1 VIAMPCLSKLSTFD
15 AESGNLNVIVETPQG
30 SRNKYDYD
38 DGARLFY
45 LDHVLPRGATFPF
58 DFGFVPST
66 LGDDGDP
73 LDILVLMDQP
83 AFAGCLIRAR
93 LIGVIEAEQ
102 TEEGKAFRN
111 DRLIAVA
118 AASQAHSHIDS
129 IDQLPGEV
137 LDEIEHFFASYN
149 AMRDRRFKPI
159 GRKGPDRAAALIQE
173 GMRNVLEGQK
183 PEPKDKKKKGKKKGK
198 KK

>member
-1 VIAMPCLSKLSTFD
+1 MPCLSKLSTYD
-15 AESGNLNVIVETPQG
+15 PESGNLNVIVETPQG

-38 DGARLFY
+38 DDVRLFR
-45 LDHVLPRGATFPF
+45 LHHVLPRGATFPF

-66 LGDDGDP
+66 RGEDGDP
-73 LDILVLMDQP
+73 LDVLVLMDQP
-83 AFAGCLIRAR
+83 AFTGCLVHAR

-102 TEEGKAFRN
+102 TEEGKVLRN

-118 AASQAHSHIDS
+118 AASQTHSHIDS
-129 IDQLPGEV
+129 IDQLPGEL
-137 LDEIEHFFASYN
+137 LDEIEHFFVSYN
-149 AMRDRRFKPI
+149 AMRDRRFKPM

-173 GMRNVLEGQK
+173 GMRHVLEGQQ
-183 PEPKDKKKKGKKKGK
+183 PAPKEKKKGKRKGK

>member
-1 VIAMPCLSKLSTFD
+1 VIAMPSLSKLSAYD
-15 AESGNLNVIVETPQG
+15 AESGDLNVIVETPQG

-38 DGARLFY
+38 DQNRLF
-45 LDHVLPRGATFPF
+45 LLHHVLPRGATFPF

-66 LGDDGDP
+66 LGDDDDP

-83 AFAGCLIRAR
+83 AFPGCLVRGR

-102 TEEGKAFRN
+102 TEEGKTMRN
-111 DRLIAVA
+111 DRLLAVSA
-118 AASQAHSHIDS
+118 VSQTHSHIDS
-129 IDQLPGEV
+129 IEQLPGEL
-137 LDEIEHFFASYN
+137 LDEVEHFFISYN

-159 GRKGPDRAAALIQE
+159 GRKGPERAAALVQE
-173 GMRNVLEGQK
+173 GMRRLLGPQ
-183 PEPKDKKKKGKKKGK
+183 PEPKEKKKKGKKKK

>member
-1 VIAMPCLSKLSTFD
+1 MPCLTKLETYER
-15 AESGNLNVIVETPQG
+15 ESGNLNVIVETPQG
-30 SRNKYDYD
+30 SRNKYDYND
-38 DGARLFY
+38 EGRLF
-45 LDHVLPRGATFPF
+45 LLHHVLPRGATFPF

-66 LGDDGDP
+66 RGDDGDP
-73 LDILVLMDQP
+73 LDVLVLMDQP
-83 AFAGCLIRAR
+83 AFTGCLVQAR

-102 TEEGKAFRN
+102 TQEVKTFRN
-111 DRLIAVA
+111 DRLLAVA

-129 IDQLPGEV
+129 IEQLPGEL
-137 LDEIEHFFASYN
+137 LDEIEHFFISYN

-173 GMRNVLEGQK
+173 GMRRLRG
-183 PEPKDKKKKGKKKGK
+183 PEQPESKAKKKKGKKKGK

>member
-1 VIAMPCLSKLSTFD
+1 MDNLTNLPNQLDTKKLQCR
-15 AESGNLNVIVETPQG
+15 AIIETPKG
-30 SRNKYDYD
+30 CRNKFDYD
-38 DGARLFY
+38 PDSNLFM
-45 LDHVLPRGATFPF
+45 LGGLLPEGMMFPF

-66 LGDDGDP
+66 RGDDSDP

-83 AFAGCLIRAR
+83 AFTGCLVRTR

-102 TEEGKAFRN
+102 TEEGKTLRN
-111 DRLIAVA
+111 DRLLAVA

-129 IDQLPGEV
+129 VEQLPGEL
-137 LDEIEHFFASYN
+137 LDEIEHFFVSYN

-173 GMRNVLEGQK
+173 GMRRVLQGEE
-183 PEPKDKKKKGKKKGK
+183 PEPKEKKKKGKKRSK

>member
-1 VIAMPCLSKLSTFD
+1 MPCLTKLSTYD
-15 AESGNLNVIVETPQG
+15 PEAGHLNVIVETPQG

-38 DGARLFY
+38 DDVRLFR
-45 LDHVLPRGATFPF
+45 LHHVLPRGATFPF

-66 LGDDGDP
+66 LGADGDP
-73 LDILVLMDQP
+73 LDVLVLMDQP
-83 AFAGCLIRAR
+83 AFTGCLVHAR
-93 LIGVIEAEQ
+93 LVGVIEAEQ
-102 TEEGKAFRN
+102 TEEGKTLRN

-118 AASQAHSHIDS
+118 AASQTHSHIDS
-129 IDQLPGEV
+129 IDQLPGEL

-173 GMRNVLEGQK
+173 GMRKVLEGQR
-183 PEPKDKKKKGKKKGK
+183 PAPKEKKKGKKKGK

>member
-1 VIAMPCLSKLSTFD
+1 MPCLSKLSTYD
-15 AESGNLNVIVETPQG
+15 PESGNLNVIVETPQG

-38 DGARLFY
+38 DGTRLF
-45 LDHVLPRGATFPF
+45 LLHHVLPRGATFPF

-66 LGDDGDP
+66 RGEDGDP
-73 LDILVLMDQP
+73 LDVLVLMDQP
-83 AFAGCLIRAR
+83 AFPGCLVRTR
-93 LIGVIEAEQ
+93 LIGVVEAEQ
-102 TEEGKAFRN
+102 TEEGKLIRN

-118 AASQAHSHIDS
+118 AASQTHSHIDS
-129 IDQLPGEV
+129 IDQLPGEL
-137 LDEIEHFFASYN
+137 LDEIEHFFVSYN

-173 GMRNVLEGQK
+173 GMRKVLEGQN
-183 PEPKDKKKKGKKKGK
+183 PEPKDKKKKGKKGK

>member
-1 VIAMPCLSKLSTFD
+1 MPSLSKLTTYD
-15 AESGNLNVIVETPQG
+15 TESGNLNVIIETPQA

-38 DGARLFY
+38 DGLRLFH
-45 LDHVLPRGATFPF
+45 LHHVLPRGATFPF

-66 LGDDGDP
+66 RGDDSDP

-83 AFAGCLIRAR
+83 AFTGCLVRTR

-102 TEEGKAFRN
+102 TEEGKTLRN
-111 DRLIAVA
+111 DRLLAVA

-129 IDQLPGEV
+129 VEQLPGEL
-137 LDEIEHFFASYN
+137 LDEIEHFFVSYN

-173 GMRNVLEGQK
+173 GMRRVLQGEE
-183 PEPKDKKKKGKKKGK
+183 PEPKEKKKKGKKRSK